1 VSEQQA
7 LFPIYNELHWGSEG
21 GGRKEAGVVNLGDDS
36 LGRQLL
42 AGKWTKKMMII
53 HNNLM
58 KGILLF
64 LACLIA
70 ISHNVEPPR
79 MLVPAPDCYITLSNE
94 KCA

>member
-1 VSEQQA
+1 MSEQQA

-42 AGKWTKKMMII
+42 AGKWIKKMIII
-53 HNNLM
+53 HNILM
-58 KGILLF
+58 KGILLV

-70 ISHNVEPPR
+70 ISHSVQPPR
-79 MLVPAPDCYITLSNE
+79 TLVPAPNCYITLPTE